1 MAFASIVGLVWLK
14 VAMTWSAESGSGS
27 MLTSSFGS
35 MLLSSAALQMF
46 ADFVV
51 ASVSGTSS
59 SGIKERF
66 STGINV
72 VVVVMEG
79 VILSV
84 VVEDIHDEIGCRSV
98 ASLIVVVV
106 VSMSH
111 VSKSTL
117 YIKSKILLRGLT
129 FYFKLL

>member
-35 MLLSSAALQMF
+35 MLLSSAALQIF

-51 ASVSGTSS
+51 ASVSGISS

-84 VVEDIHDEIGCRSV
+84 VVEDGHDEIGCRSV

-117 YIKSKILLRGLT
+117 YI
-129 FYFKLL
+129 

>member
-46 ADFVV
+46 ADFV
-51 ASVSGTSS
+51 ASVSGISS

-66 STGINV
+66 STGISV
-72 VVVVMEG
+72 VVVVIEG
-79 VILSV
+79 VIWSV
-84 VVEDIHDEIGCRSV
+84 VVEDGHDEIGCRSV

-129 FYFKLL
+129 FDFKLL